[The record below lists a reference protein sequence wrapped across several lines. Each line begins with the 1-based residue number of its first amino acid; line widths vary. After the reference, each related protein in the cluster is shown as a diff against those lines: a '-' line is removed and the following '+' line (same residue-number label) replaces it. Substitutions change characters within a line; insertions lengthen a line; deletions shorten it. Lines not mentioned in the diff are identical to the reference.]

1 MYKYK
6 IKLYP
11 ELLKQRE
18 GIDLTTTY
26 DDVRNAV
33 LVFSQAGEKARVKK
47 YIDIDSLDVKKDY
60 IEFILCCEV
69 FLNVPT
75 KSCRYLIQQICKVDY
90 FKKLINSS
98 GRLFRGESEFLEETN
113 DDISA
118 EKEYRKRELTDEE
131 ALIEIVKIFYRPTER
146 NLILKQNI
154 KELIIGGETK

>member
-1 MYKYK
+1 MYRYS

-47 YIDIDSLDVKKDY
+47 YIDIDSLNVSKDC

-69 FLNVPT
+69 FLNAPT
-75 KSCRYLIQQICKVDY
+75 KGCRYLIQQLCKLDY
-90 FKKLINSS
+90 YQNLINAS
-98 GRLFRGESEFLEETN
+98 GRLFRG
-113 DDISA
+113 SA
-118 EKEYRKRELTDEE
+118 ELIEEKNNNIEKEKRELTDEE
-131 ALIEIVKIFYRPTER
+131 ALILIIKIFNRPSEK
-146 NLILKQNI
+146 NLLLKQNI
-154 KELIIGGETK
+154 KKILIGDNK